1 MILKER
7 TKSITHRVLESLNF
21 RMNLPVDEQLK
32 YENQVKGWAGEKQ
45 FDFYMG
51 QFNQSGYVLND
62 LVLNYKDTVF
72 QIDSL
77 FIANDSI
84 YLYEVKNYTGS
95 YFYKEDSFFTESGYQ
110 ILNPLRQIDRSVTYL
125 QNVLL
130 RLGYRLPIH
139 PMVVFINPEFTLYS
153 ILPNKH
159 FLFSYQLPKHL
170 STLSNQTLSIKQEQ
184 LNLAHKLK
192 ELHNEDYRPDN
203 LPIYQLGQLKK
214 GILCPICFSLSHTT
228 TRQNYLC
235 TACGHKETIT
245 TAIERSIKEF
255 KLLFPDNLMTTS
267 QIYEWCGKNYS
278 KERIRI
284 ILKKNYQSHLS
295 RHMTYYSEKSPSKVP
310 LFDKIP

>member
-1 MILKER
+1 M
-7 TKSITHRVLESLNF
+7 S
-21 RMNLPVDEQLK
+21 
-32 YENQVKGWAGEKQ
+32 
-45 FDFYMG
+45 
-51 QFNQSGYVLND
+51 QFNQSGLVLND
-62 LVLNYKDTVF
+62 LVLNYRDTVF

-95 YFYKEDSFFTESGYQ
+95 YFYKEDSFFIESGYQ
-110 ILNPLRQIDRSVTYL
+110 ILNPLRQLDRSVTYL

-139 PMVVFINPEFTLYS
+139 PIVVFINPEFTLYS
-153 ILPNKH
+153 ILPNER

-170 STLSNQTLSIKQEQ
+170 NALFNQTFSIKQEH

-192 ELHNEDYRPDN
+192 EVHNENYRPDN
-203 LPIYQLGQLKK
+203 LPIYQLGQLKN
-214 GILCPICFSLSHTT
+214 GILCPICFSLSHTD

-235 TACGHKETIT
+235 TACEHQETIT
-245 TAIERSIKEF
+245 NAIERSIKEF

-278 KERIRI
+278 RKRIRMV
-284 ILKKNYQSHLS
+284 LKLNYQSHLS
-295 RHMTYYSEKSPSKVP
+295 RKMTYYSNK
-310 LFDKIP
+310 

>member
-21 RMNLPVDEQLK
+21 RMDLPVEEKLK
-32 YENQVKGWAGEKQ
+32 YENQVKGWDGEKK
-45 FDFYMG
+45 FDFYMN
-51 QFNQSGYVLND
+51 QFHQSGLALND
-62 LVLNYKDTVF
+62 LVLNYRDTVF

-77 FIANDSI
+77 YITNDSI
-84 YLYEVKNYTGS
+84 YLYEVKNYAGS

-139 PMVVFINPEFTLYS
+139 PIIVFINPEFTLYS
-153 ILPNKH
+153 LQPNKH

-170 STLSNQTLSIKQEQ
+170 SALSNQNFSIKQEHS
-184 LNLAHKLK
+184 NLANKLK
-192 ELHNEDYRPDN
+192 KLHNEDYRPDN
-203 LPIYQLGQLKK
+203 LPTYQLGQLKK
-214 GILCPICFSLSHTT
+214 GILCSICFSLSHTD

-245 TAIERSIKEF
+245 TAIERSIKEY

-278 KERIRI
+278 RKRIRMV
-284 ILKKNYQSHLS
+284 LKLNYQSHLS
-295 RHMTYYSEKSPSKVP
+295 RKMTYYS
-310 LFDKIP
+310 DN